1 MEEHLSTYL
10 FLAIF
15 AVAFVFFL
23 SDRKSKRIER
33 VEPTLPDYEP
43 DQVIKELKEQN
54 IHLANRVDGLEKSIT
69 YLGAK
74 VDILDQFSGQL
85 MAAQPR
91 RSAVLSAEEVEK
103 VLAEGNPCLDIT
115 PRGHEVEPPPPT
127 LKSKQNYEPC

>member
-54 IHLANRVDGLEKSIT
+54 VYLANRINKLEEISVE
-69 YLGAK
+69 LRGK
-74 VDILDQFSGQL
+74 VGILEQWQGQ
-85 MAAQPR
+85 MIASQPR
-91 RSAVLSAEEVEK
+91 RSAVLSTEEVEK
-103 VLAEGNPCLDIT
+103 VLTEGNPCLDIT